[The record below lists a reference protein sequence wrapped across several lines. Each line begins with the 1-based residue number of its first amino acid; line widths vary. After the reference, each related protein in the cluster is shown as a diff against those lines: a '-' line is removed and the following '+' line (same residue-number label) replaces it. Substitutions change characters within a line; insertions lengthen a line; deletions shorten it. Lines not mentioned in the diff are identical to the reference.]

1 MKQWNSA
8 PPGQAQLQ
16 SATNGQW
23 NMASNRGPNAI
34 GSESY
39 RTGGGN
45 VASGVGGSWGS
56 SQTSVAAASRMA
68 AHNPINP
75 NGVVNIS
82 GHPGA
87 ANTSGTYEKNIIME
101 LCPPGG
107 MKPEPPPDKLA
118 SFCESLPSLNSDL
131 VCPALLDLLE
141 DGQPWVIRA
150 KVLCVMEKAIQIGE
164 EMAAESG
171 GNNPYADFFHICR
184 EEVIPLASHARAAV
198 RDPAKR
204 VLKELGLDA
213 DIPSAAMSAAPNKA
227 PTAPPVEPPNLLD
240 FDDEPAPREVPAVP
254 TEAPPIPPAV
264 PTPAVPTPATTSL
277 FGGMTV
283 KQSSSAP
290 TPSMAV
296 DSTKASTAPPADFTS
311 NDDLLGVSD
320 NLQPPTQNGPT
331 SSAALFDGLD
341 QKIDSAPESSASEEK
356 ATSATVSQSGFSFL
370 NASSSEEKP
379 KSAVA
384 NEVSFDPLLNPSTS
398 QSQSPPV
405 NSQMALV
412 MQQQQQQIRM
422 MQAQMQ
428 AMQMGNNPQRMMMM
442 QQQQVTPRSNSSG
455 KQVMG
460 GMGGSGVTRS
470 FAFFEDPT
478 KVRKEE
484 SNKKFDFVLDAM
496 KGAK

>member
-1 MKQWNSA
+1 
-8 PPGQAQLQ
+8 
-16 SATNGQW
+16 
-23 NMASNRGPNAI
+23 MASNRGPNAI
-34 GSESY
+34 GSENY

-45 VASGVGGSWGS
+45 VASGIGGSWGS

-171 GNNPYADFFHICR
+171 GSNPYADFFYMCR
-184 EEVIPLASHARAAV
+184 EEVIPLASHTRAAV

-213 DIPSAAMSAAPNKA
+213 DIPSVAIPAAPSKVPLA
-227 PTAPPVEPPNLLD
+227 PSVEPPNLLD
-240 FDDEPAPREVPAVP
+240 FDDAPAASEVPPVP
-254 TEAPPIPPAV
+254 AEAPPIPPVV
-264 PTPAVPTPATTSL
+264 PAPAVPATAGSSL

-283 KQSSSAP
+283 KESTSTSAP
-290 TPSMAV
+290 PVTV
-296 DSTKASTAPPADFTS
+296 DSTKVSSAPNGASTMS
-311 NDDLLGVSD
+311 DDLLGVSD
-320 NLQPPTQNGPT
+320 DLQPPVQTAPA
-331 SSAALFDGLD
+331 SSASLFDELD
-341 QKIDSAPESSASEEK
+341 QKINVVPESSSGAEK
-356 ATSATVSQSGFSFL
+356 ASSAPVSQSGFSFL
-370 NASSSEEKP
+370 NASSGETP
-379 KSAVA
+379 KQAPA
-384 NEVSFDPLLNPSTS
+384 HEISFDPLLNPSTPS
-398 QSQSPPV
+398 QSQPSPV
-405 NSQMALV
+405 NSQMALL

-428 AMQMGNNPQRMMMM
+428 AMQMGSNPQRLMM
-442 QQQQVTPRSNSSG
+442 QPQQVNPRGNSTG

-460 GMGGSGVTRS
+460 GTMGGSGVTRS
-470 FAFFEDPT
+470 FAFFEDPN

-484 SNKKFDFVLDAM
+484 TNKKFDFVLDAM